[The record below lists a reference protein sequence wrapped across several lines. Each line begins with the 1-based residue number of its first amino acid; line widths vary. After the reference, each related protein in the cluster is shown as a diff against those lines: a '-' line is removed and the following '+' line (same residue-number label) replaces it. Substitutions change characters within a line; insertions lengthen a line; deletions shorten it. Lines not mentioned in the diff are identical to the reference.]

1 MNKALEMLAAAGIA
15 ARTVEHRAVFTVAES
30 EGVRDELP
38 GLHCKNLFL
47 KPQKEAGPFCLAT
60 LKEDRRVSVNQLA
73 RMAGWPRVAMASAEE
88 LRAALG
94 VEPGS
99 VTPLGLVNAPPGS
112 VRFVLDAAI
121 AYGEDPLWCHP
132 LRNTASTAIL
142 PAELRRFLEGLG
154 HQVLVLELP
163 EGEP

>member
-1 MNKALEMLAAAGIA
+1 MKRFLTIFACFIA
-15 ARTVEHRAVFTVAES
+15 AVLIAVF
-30 EGVRDELP
+30 LP
-38 GLHCKNLFL
+38 AYEKNFT
-47 KPQKEAGPFCLAT
+47 G
-60 LKEDRRVSVNQLA
+60 
-73 RMAGWPRVAMASAEE
+73 VAMASAEE

-121 AYGEDPLWCHP
+121 AYGDDPLWCHP